1 MENIER
7 VRGISCILFSGLRGV
22 AINVERGLCDLNVPD
37 GDVDS
42 SEGKLARLSWEDMSL
57 S

>member
-1 MENIER
+1 MKNIER
-7 VRGISCILFSGLRGV
+7 VRGISCILFPGLRGV
-22 AINVERGLCDLNVPD
+22 VINVERGLCDLNVPD